1 MGRELLLLYEIK
13 KRFRPCFFV
22 NFFLN
27 RFRHK
32 KQHIDNLKKENFN
45 IKLRVHFLEERLA
58 QLAPD
63 QIDAALKQNINL
75 KIEVQ
80 QRGMEIKKLKKLVL
94 SLEQELERL
103 QRTGGVSNKNRER
116 ERERELEERLEERE
130 IELRELRRRKSGYAD
145 DILLRET
152 EARNA
157 ELEEELDNM
166 KGLLQDNM
174 DEIDHLRAIV
184 ERHGYASASDSSGNE
199 DRPETRRRLEE
210 LQAVNEQLEHELE
223 ERSKDIAQIEDEKED
238 LLDQIDDLQLRLED
252 LGRRREAESVERSES
267 RAQVLEEREEK
278 DAVVESL
285 NSMRDKYAALVIELQ
300 QREDELEVKAKE
312 IEDLVVEHQRIVE
325 VVEDEWKGEV
335 EETRTQVE
343 ELRDVRR
350 FFSGVS

>member
-1 MGRELLLLYEIK
+1 M
-13 KRFRPCFFV
+13 
-22 NFFLN
+22 
-27 RFRHK
+27 
-32 KQHIDNLKKENFN
+32 
-45 IKLRVHFLEERLA
+45 
-58 QLAPD
+58 
-63 QIDAALKQNINL
+63 
-75 KIEVQ
+75 
-80 QRGMEIKKLKKLVL
+80 KKLVL

-103 QRTGGVSNKNRER
+103 QRAGGVSNKN
-116 ERERELEERLEERE
+116 RERELEERLEERE
-130 IELRELRRRKSGYAD
+130 IELRELRRRKSGGYAD
-145 DILLRET
+145 DILFRET

-184 ERHGYASASDSSGNE
+184 ERHGYDSANDNSGNE

-210 LQAVNEQLEHELE
+210 LQVVNEQLERELE

-278 DAVVESL
+278 DAVVENL

-343 ELRDVRR
+343 ELRDVGR
-350 FFSGVS
+350 FDFFWCIFSLILCSRFSQKEKRNAKSCA

>member
-1 MGRELLLLYEIK
+1 M
-13 KRFRPCFFV
+13 
-22 NFFLN
+22 
-27 RFRHK
+27 
-32 KQHIDNLKKENFN
+32 
-45 IKLRVHFLEERLA
+45 
-58 QLAPD
+58 
-63 QIDAALKQNINL
+63 
-75 KIEVQ
+75 
-80 QRGMEIKKLKKLVL
+80 KKLVL

-103 QRTGGVSNKNRER
+103 QRTGGGSNKN
-116 ERERELEERLEERE
+116 RERELEERLEERE
-130 IELRELRRRKSGYAD
+130 IELRELRRRKSGHAD

-152 EARNA
+152 EGRNA

-166 KGLLQDNM
+166 KDLLQDNM
-174 DEIDHLRAIV
+174 DQIDHLRAIV
-184 ERHGYASASDSSGNE
+184 ERQGYDSANDSSGNE
-199 DRPETRRRLEE
+199 DRPETRRRLEA

-238 LLDQIDDLQLRLED
+238 LMDQIDDLRLRLED

-278 DAVVESL
+278 EAVAESL

-350 FFSGVS
+350 FFLWCTLIYTFTYTLF